1 VYGRRRNAE
10 TREMHVSDI
19 RFDNR
24 VAVVTGAGGGLG
36 KTYALELARRGAK
49 VVVNDLGGTVDGTG
63 GSASAADKV
72 VDEIKAAG
80 GQAVA
85 SADSVA
91 TPEGGAA
98 IIARAVDTFGQVDIV
113 INNAGILRDKS
124 FAKLEPSDLEA
135 VLDVHLRGA
144 FNVSQP
150 AYRAM
155 KDKKYGRFLFT
166 SSAAGIF
173 GNFGQ
178 ANYGAAKMGLVG
190 LSNVL
195 AVEGA
200 RANIKSNVIAPIAR
214 TRMTEQLLGPLA
226 QLLDPE
232 QVTPLAC
239 YLVSEACTLTHEVF
253 SVGGGRYARVFVGLA
268 RGWVAGKGSHPGL
281 EDVRDH
287 IKDIMDTEGY
297 TIPASINDEMG
308 VLMNALK

>member
-1 VYGRRRNAE
+1 
-10 TREMHVSDI
+10 
-19 RFDNR
+19 
-24 VAVVTGAGGGLG
+24 
-36 KTYALELARRGAK
+36 
-49 VVVNDLGGTVDGTG
+49 VVVNDLGGAVDGQG
-63 GSASAADKV
+63 GSASAADQCV
-72 VDEIKAAG
+72 AEIKAAG

-85 SADSVA
+85 SYDTVS
-91 TPEGGAA
+91 TPEGGEA
-98 IIARAVDTFGQVDIV
+98 IVKKAIEAFGQIDIV

-124 FAKLEPSDLEA
+124 FAKLEPKDVDA

-144 FNVSQP
+144 FHVSQP
-150 AYRAM
+150 AFRAM
-155 KDKKYGRFLFT
+155 KDRGYGRFLFT

-190 LSNVL
+190 LSNVI

-226 QLLDPE
+226 AHLDPE

-239 YLVSEACTLTHEVF
+239 FLVSEACTLTHEIF

-268 RGWVAGKGSHPGL
+268 KGWAAGKGSRPGL

-287 IKDIMDTEGY
+287 LDEIMSTDGY
-297 TIPASINDEMG
+297 TVPASINDEMA
-308 VLMNALK
+308 VLMAALK